1 MKYRKKICIIA
12 FFKFWISFIWL
23 QFVFLK
29 ITSKSE
35 RKKAMKIYQN
45 VTEII
50 GHTPLLKINNIKTDA
65 NIFVKCEFMNPA
77 HSIKDRIAF
86 AMINDALQSGKI
98 TREST
103 IIEPTSGNTGVG
115 LASVCASLG
124 IKLIIAMPE
133 SMSIERRKVMQIF
146 GAKLEL
152 TPKEKGMKGAVE
164 RANELNKEIP
174 NSVILNQFSN
184 PSNPAIHKS
193 TTAREILD
201 SLGGTKIDIFVAGV
215 GTGGAL
221 SGIGEVLKEQN
232 NPNIEIYAIEPK
244 DSPVLS
250 EGRAGAHK
258 IQGIGAGFVPDNLNQ
273 KLYKEVICVDSGDA
287 IECARELAQK
297 EGLLVGIS
305 SGANVFVAKE
315 LAKKHKGK
323 NILTILNDTG
333 ERYLSTDLFA
343 GI

>member
-1 MKYRKKICIIA
+1 
-12 FFKFWISFIWL
+12 
-23 QFVFLK
+23 
-29 ITSKSE
+29 
-35 RKKAMKIYQN
+35 MKIHQS

-50 GHTPLLKINNIKTDA
+50 GNTPLLQINNIKTDA

-86 AMINDALQSGKI
+86 AMINDALKSGKI
-98 TREST
+98 TRETT

-133 SMSIERRKVMQIF
+133 SMSIERRKVMLIF

-184 PSNPAIHKS
+184 PSNPAIHKA
-193 TTAREILD
+193 TTAQEILQ
-201 SLGGTKIDIFVAGV
+201 SLGSTKIDVFAAGV

-232 NPNIEIYAIEPK
+232 PNIDIYAIEPK

-273 KLYKEVICVDSGDA
+273 KLYKEVICVDSNDA
-287 IECARELAQK
+287 IESARELAAK

-305 SGANVFVAKE
+305 SGANFFVAKE
-315 LAKKHKGK
+315 LAKKYKGK

-333 ERYLSTDLFA
+333 ERYLSTDLFS

>member
-1 MKYRKKICIIA
+1 
-12 FFKFWISFIWL
+12 
-23 QFVFLK
+23 
-29 ITSKSE
+29 
-35 RKKAMKIYQN
+35 MKIYQN

-50 GHTPLLKINNIKTDA
+50 GNTPLLKINNIKTDA

-201 SLGGTKIDIFVAGV
+201 SLGGTKIDIFAAGV

-287 IECARELAQK
+287 IESARELAQK

-305 SGANVFVAKE
+305 SGANFFVAKE

>member
-1 MKYRKKICIIA
+1 
-12 FFKFWISFIWL
+12 
-23 QFVFLK
+23 
-29 ITSKSE
+29 
-35 RKKAMKIYQN
+35 MKIYQN
-45 VTEII
+45 ITEII
-50 GHTPLLKINNIKTDA
+50 GHTPLLQINNIKTDA
-65 NIFVKCEFMNPA
+65 NIFVKCEFMNPV

-98 TREST
+98 TKETT

-115 LASVCASLG
+115 LASVCAALG

-164 RANELNKEIP
+164 RANELQKEIP

-201 SLGGTKIDIFVAGV
+201 ALGKTKIDIFATGV
-215 GTGGAL
+215 GTGGSL
-221 SGIGEVLKEQN
+221 SGIGEVLKAQN

-250 EGRAGAHK
+250 DGRAGAHK

-273 KLYKEVICVDSGDA
+273 KLYKEVICVDSDDA
-287 IECARELAQK
+287 IASARELAQK

-305 SGANVFVAKE
+305 SGANFFVAKE

>member
-1 MKYRKKICIIA
+1 
-12 FFKFWISFIWL
+12 
-23 QFVFLK
+23 
-29 ITSKSE
+29 
-35 RKKAMKIYQN
+35 MKIYQN
-45 VTEII
+45 ITEII
-50 GHTPLLKINNIKTDA
+50 GHTPLLQINNIKTDA
-65 NIFVKCEFMNPA
+65 NIFVKCEFMNPV

-98 TREST
+98 TKETT

-115 LASVCASLG
+115 LASVCAALG

-164 RANELNKEIP
+164 RANELQKEIP

-201 SLGGTKIDIFVAGV
+201 ALGKTKIDIFAAGV
-215 GTGGAL
+215 GTGGSL
-221 SGIGEVLKEQN
+221 SGIGEVLKAQN

-273 KLYKEVICVDSGDA
+273 KLYKEVICVDSDDA
-287 IECARELAQK
+287 IASARELAQK

-305 SGANVFVAKE
+305 SGANFFVAKE
-315 LAKKHKGK
+315 LAKKHRGK

>member
-1 MKYRKKICIIA
+1 
-12 FFKFWISFIWL
+12 
-23 QFVFLK
+23 
-29 ITSKSE
+29 
-35 RKKAMKIYQN
+35 MKIYQN
-45 VTEII
+45 ITEII
-50 GHTPLLKINNIKTDA
+50 GHTPLLQINNIKTDA
-65 NIFVKCEFMNPA
+65 NIFVKCEFMNPV

-98 TREST
+98 TKETT

-115 LASVCASLG
+115 LASVCAALG

-133 SMSIERRKVMQIF
+133 SMSVERRKVMQIF

-164 RANELNKEIP
+164 RANELQKEIP

-201 SLGGTKIDIFVAGV
+201 ALGKTKIDIFAAGV
-215 GTGGAL
+215 GTGGSL
-221 SGIGEVLKEQN
+221 SGIGEVLKAQN

-273 KLYKEVICVDSGDA
+273 KLYKEVICVDSDDA
-287 IECARELAQK
+287 IASARELAQK

-305 SGANVFVAKE
+305 SGANFFVAKE
-315 LAKKHKGK
+315 LAKKHRGK

>member
-1 MKYRKKICIIA
+1 
-12 FFKFWISFIWL
+12 
-23 QFVFLK
+23 
-29 ITSKSE
+29 
-35 RKKAMKIYQN
+35 MKIYQN
-45 VTEII
+45 ITEII
-50 GHTPLLKINNIKTDA
+50 GHTPLLQINNIKTDA
-65 NIFVKCEFMNPA
+65 NIFVKCEFMNPV

-98 TREST
+98 TKETT

-115 LASVCASLG
+115 LASVCAALG

-152 TPKEKGMKGAVE
+152 TPKEKGTKGAVE
-164 RANELNKEIP
+164 RANELQKEIP

-201 SLGGTKIDIFVAGV
+201 ALGKTKIDIFAAGV
-215 GTGGAL
+215 GTGGSL
-221 SGIGEVLKEQN
+221 SGIGEVLKAQN

-273 KLYKEVICVDSGDA
+273 KLYKEVICVDSDDA
-287 IECARELAQK
+287 IASARELAQK

-305 SGANVFVAKE
+305 SGANFFVAKE

>member
-1 MKYRKKICIIA
+1 
-12 FFKFWISFIWL
+12 
-23 QFVFLK
+23 
-29 ITSKSE
+29 
-35 RKKAMKIYQN
+35 MKIYQN
-45 VTEII
+45 ITEII
-50 GHTPLLKINNIKTDA
+50 GHTPLLQINNIKTDA
-65 NIFVKCEFMNPA
+65 NIFVKCEFMNPV

-98 TREST
+98 TKETT

-115 LASVCASLG
+115 LASVCAALG

-164 RANELNKEIP
+164 RANELQKEIP

-201 SLGGTKIDIFVAGV
+201 ALDKTKIDIFAAGV
-215 GTGGAL
+215 GTGGSL
-221 SGIGEVLKEQN
+221 SGIGEVLKAQN

-273 KLYKEVICVDSGDA
+273 KLYKEVICVDSDDA
-287 IECARELAQK
+287 IASARELAQK

-305 SGANVFVAKE
+305 SGANFFVAKE
-315 LAKKHKGK
+315 LAKKHRGK

>member
-1 MKYRKKICIIA
+1 
-12 FFKFWISFIWL
+12 
-23 QFVFLK
+23 
-29 ITSKSE
+29 
-35 RKKAMKIYQN
+35 MKIYQN

-50 GHTPLLKINNIKTDA
+50 GNTPLLKINNIKTDA

-98 TREST
+98 TRDTT

-201 SLGGTKIDIFVAGV
+201 SLGGTKIDIFAAGV

>member
-1 MKYRKKICIIA
+1 
-12 FFKFWISFIWL
+12 
-23 QFVFLK
+23 
-29 ITSKSE
+29 
-35 RKKAMKIYQN
+35 MKIYQN
-45 VTEII
+45 ITEII
-50 GHTPLLKINNIKTDA
+50 GHTPLLQINNIKTDA
-65 NIFVKCEFMNPA
+65 NIFVKCEFMNPV

-98 TREST
+98 TKETT

-115 LASVCASLG
+115 LASVCAALG
-124 IKLIIAMPE
+124 IKLIIAMPK

-164 RANELNKEIP
+164 RANELQKEIP

-201 SLGGTKIDIFVAGV
+201 ALGKTKIDIFAAGV
-215 GTGGAL
+215 GTGGSL
-221 SGIGEVLKEQN
+221 SGIGEMLKAQN

-273 KLYKEVICVDSGDA
+273 KLYKEVICVDSDDA
-287 IECARELAQK
+287 IASARELAQK

-305 SGANVFVAKE
+305 SGANFFVAKE
-315 LAKKHKGK
+315 LAKKHRGK

>member
-1 MKYRKKICIIA
+1 
-12 FFKFWISFIWL
+12 
-23 QFVFLK
+23 
-29 ITSKSE
+29 
-35 RKKAMKIYQN
+35 MKIHQS

-50 GHTPLLKINNIKTDA
+50 GNTPLLKINNIKTDA

-77 HSIKDRIAF
+77 HSIKDRIAY
-86 AMINDALQSGKI
+86 AMINDALKSGKI
-98 TREST
+98 TRETT

-124 IKLIIAMPE
+124 LKLIIAMPE
-133 SMSIERRKVMQIF
+133 SMSIERRKVMLIF

-184 PSNPAIHKS
+184 PSNPAIHKA

-201 SLGGTKIDIFVAGV
+201 ALGGTKIDVFAAGV

-221 SGIGEVLKEQN
+221 SGISEVLKEQN
-232 NPNIEIYAIEPK
+232 PNIEIFAIEPK

-287 IECARELAQK
+287 IESARELAAK

-305 SGANVFVAKE
+305 SGANFFVAKE
-315 LAKKHKGK
+315 LAKKYKGK

>member
-1 MKYRKKICIIA
+1 
-12 FFKFWISFIWL
+12 
-23 QFVFLK
+23 
-29 ITSKSE
+29 
-35 RKKAMKIYQN
+35 MKIYQN

-86 AMINDALQSGKI
+86 AMINDALKSGKI

>member
-1 MKYRKKICIIA
+1 M
-12 FFKFWISFIWL
+12 
-23 QFVFLK
+23 
-29 ITSKSE
+29 
-35 RKKAMKIYQN
+35 
-45 VTEII
+45 
-50 GHTPLLKINNIKTDA
+50 
-65 NIFVKCEFMNPA
+65 
-77 HSIKDRIAF
+77 
-86 AMINDALQSGKI
+86 
-98 TREST
+98 
-103 IIEPTSGNTGVG
+103 
-115 LASVCASLG
+115 
-124 IKLIIAMPE
+124 
-133 SMSIERRKVMQIF
+133 
-146 GAKLEL
+146 
-152 TPKEKGMKGAVE
+152 
-164 RANELNKEIP
+164 
-174 NSVILNQFSN
+174 ILNQFSN

-201 SLGGTKIDIFVAGV
+201 ALGKTKIDIFAAGV
-215 GTGGAL
+215 GTGGSL
-221 SGIGEVLKEQN
+221 SGIGEVLKAQN

-273 KLYKEVICVDSGDA
+273 KLYKEVICVDSDDA
-287 IECARELAQK
+287 IASARELAQK

-305 SGANVFVAKE
+305 SGANFFVAKE

>member
-1 MKYRKKICIIA
+1 
-12 FFKFWISFIWL
+12 
-23 QFVFLK
+23 
-29 ITSKSE
+29 
-35 RKKAMKIYQN
+35 MKIYQN
-45 VTEII
+45 ITEII
-50 GHTPLLKINNIKTDA
+50 GHTPLLQINNIKTDA
-65 NIFVKCEFMNPA
+65 NIFVKCEFMNPV

-98 TREST
+98 TKETT

-115 LASVCASLG
+115 LASVCAALG

-164 RANELNKEIP
+164 RANELQKEIP

-201 SLGGTKIDIFVAGV
+201 ALGKTKIDIFAAGV
-215 GTGGAL
+215 GTGGSL
-221 SGIGEVLKEQN
+221 SGIGEVLKAQN

-273 KLYKEVICVDSGDA
+273 KLYKEVICVDSDDA
-287 IECARELAQK
+287 IASARELAQK

-305 SGANVFVAKE
+305 SGANFFVAKK

>member
-1 MKYRKKICIIA
+1 
-12 FFKFWISFIWL
+12 
-23 QFVFLK
+23 
-29 ITSKSE
+29 
-35 RKKAMKIYQN
+35 MKIYQN
-45 VTEII
+45 ITEII
-50 GHTPLLKINNIKTDA
+50 GHTPLLQINNIKTDA
-65 NIFVKCEFMNPA
+65 NIFVKCEFMNPV

-98 TREST
+98 TKETT

-115 LASVCASLG
+115 LASVCAALG

-164 RANELNKEIP
+164 RANELQKEIP

-201 SLGGTKIDIFVAGV
+201 ALGKTKIDIFAAGV
-215 GTGGAL
+215 GTGGSL
-221 SGIGEVLKEQN
+221 SGIGEMLKAQN

-273 KLYKEVICVDSGDA
+273 KLYKEVICVDSDDA
-287 IECARELAQK
+287 IASARELAQK

-305 SGANVFVAKE
+305 SGANFFVAKE